1 MIKIG
6 DAPQASVSFTPY
18 IGYAVMRVAAIN
30 PTGEELFKIAG
41 MGLGPETFCG
51 KNDQNVEWAQ
61 ANIWLSPADDNP
73 QVPFVKLP
81 IRLFRQV
88 RKNKDNTKVKVIDKF
103 GNTAWVTNE
112 QFQKQ
117 EVPLSQS
124 GMKLP
129 IIPPYELCC
138 VNQDVLTDF
147 IRTWANIRQS
157 FTWDND
163 KRVFVKK
170 ADEELQQCECKLE
183 RLKNLWVGDFSEIK
197 QFIEPLKDYKI
208 KVLLMVRS
216 AVVKGVEREYQSVF
230 PQVLPYYR
238 DFDVLRKAYEK
249 EVANGG
255 FKNTRT
261 EFRDAM
267 PYVKESAAA
276 QAAIGDSQYA
286 TTADPY
292 SIIGGAQSPTTAPA
306 SQPMA
311 DDDLPF

>member
-6 DAPQASVSFTPY
+6 EAPQASVNFTPY
-18 IGYAVMRVAAIN
+18 IGYAVMRVVAVN

-51 KNDQNVEWAQ
+51 KNDQNIDWAQ
-61 ANIWLSPADDNP
+61 VNIWLGPADDNP

-88 RKNKDNTKVKVIDKF
+88 RKNKEGSKVKVIDHY

-117 EVPLSQS
+117 EIPLSKS
-124 GMKLP
+124 GIALP

-157 FTWDND
+157 FSWDND
-163 KRVFVKK
+163 KKAFVKK
-170 ADEELQQCECKLE
+170 ADEELKECECKLD

-197 QFIEPLKDYKI
+197 QFVEPLRDYKI
-208 KVLLMVRS
+208 KVLLMVRN
-216 AVVKGVEREYQSVF
+216 VVIKGVERDLQSVF

-238 DFDVLRKAYEK
+238 DFDALRKAYEK

-261 EFRDAM
+261 EFRDAE
-267 PYVKESAAA
+267 PYVKASVAA
-276 QAAIGDSQYA
+276 QAAAVNGQYA
-286 TTADPY
+286 STADPY
-292 SIIGGAQSPTTAPA
+292 STIGEAQTPTMAPA

>member
-6 DAPQASVSFTPY
+6 EAPQALVNFTPY
-18 IGYAVMRVAAIN
+18 VGYATMRVVAVN
-30 PTGEELFKIAG
+30 PTPDELREKTGRWTQNVKYF
-41 MGLGPETFCG
+41 G
-51 KNDQNVEWAQ
+51 KNDQNVDWAR
-61 ANIWLSPADDNP
+61 IDFWLAPTDDNP
-73 QVPFVKLP
+73 QVPVVRLS
-81 IRLFRQV
+81 IWLFRQV
-88 RKNKDNTKVKVIDKF
+88 RKSKDGKVKVIDNY
-103 GNTAWVTNE
+103 GNSTWVTNE

-117 EVPLSQS
+117 EIPLSKN
-124 GMKLP
+124 GNKLEL
-129 IIPPYELCC
+129 IPPYELCC
-138 VNQDVLTDF
+138 ANQDILIGF
-147 IRTWANIRQS
+147 IQS
-157 FTWDND
+157 WGNVPLSFEWIN
-163 KRVFVKK
+163 KVKVQK
-170 ADEELQQCECKLE
+170 TGKDLEPCDCKLD

-197 QFIEPLKDYKI
+197 QLVEPLKDHKI
-208 KVLLMVRS
+208 KVLLMVKNSVYKGIEHDIQDVYPKVIPYNVDYGSLRRS
-216 AVVKGVEREYQSVF
+216 
-230 PQVLPYYR
+230 
-238 DFDVLRKAYEK
+238 YEK

-292 SIIGGAQSPTTAPA
+292 STIGGAQSPTTAPA